1 MSSFS
6 SLTNKVFNSLLSAKT
21 RERSEA
27 VIIYIAIA
35 TFLLHLMLI
44 FLNDFHIVDLND
56 DSELLTN
63 PISALYTP
71 FTFILLYEVYLLVYY
86 LPKSITDYIRK
97 QYEIITLIIIRRSFK
112 DMGNLEMS
120 SNWLQIEGDLYFT
133 YDVIATTILFLFIFW
148 FYRMSAKSSKKIEFE
163 ENLDSGLRRFILLKK
178 WLAIFLVPTLFILA
192 VLSLID
198 WSLLHVFSLEEVVTS
213 IKDVN
218 NVFFD
223 EFFTILIMVDV
234 LLLLISFNHTD
245 RFYKVIRNSGFII
258 STVLIKLSFGVK
270 GLISTVLVVAAV
282 GFGTLILFIHNRYEK
297 YDLENK
303 LGIDEKGPGE
313 SADED

>member
-6 SLTNKVFNSLLSAKT
+6 SLTDKVFKSVLSSKT

-35 TFLLHLMLI
+35 AFLFHLLLI
-44 FLNDFHIVDLND
+44 FLNDFNIVDFND
-56 DSELLTN
+56 KSELLVN

-112 DMGNLEMS
+112 DMSHLELS
-120 SNWLQIEGDLYFT
+120 SNWMQIEEDLYFT
-133 YDVIATTILFLFIFW
+133 YDVVATTILFLFIFW
-148 FYRMSAKSSKKIEFE
+148 FYRMSAKSSKQIELE
-163 ENLDSGLRRFILLKK
+163 QNLDSGIRRFIILKK
-178 WLAIFLVPTLFILA
+178 WLAILLVPTLLILA
-192 VLSLID
+192 IVSVVN
-198 WSLLHVFSLEEVVTS
+198 WSLMHVFSLKEVVSS

-245 RFYKVIRNSGFII
+245 RFYKVIRNSGFVI
-258 STVLIKLSFGVK
+258 STVLIKLSFGAK
-270 GLISTVLVVAAV
+270 GLVSTILVVGAV

-297 YDLENK
+297 YDLKNK

-313 SADED
+313 SEGED